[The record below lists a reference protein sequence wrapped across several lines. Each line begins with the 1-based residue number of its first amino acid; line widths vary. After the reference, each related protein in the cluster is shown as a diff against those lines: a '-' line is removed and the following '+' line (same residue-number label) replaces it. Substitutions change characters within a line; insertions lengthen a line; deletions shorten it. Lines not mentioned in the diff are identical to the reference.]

1 MRESDK
7 SEERWSIATNG
18 CELAKCGFGVVPEEP
33 VGDGDNTKSELVN
46 RGTPHRPPREG
57 GVRRLD

>member
-18 CELAKCGFGVVPEEP
+18 CELAKGGIADVIEEP
-33 VGDGDNTKSELVN
+33 VGDNNIGYSELAN